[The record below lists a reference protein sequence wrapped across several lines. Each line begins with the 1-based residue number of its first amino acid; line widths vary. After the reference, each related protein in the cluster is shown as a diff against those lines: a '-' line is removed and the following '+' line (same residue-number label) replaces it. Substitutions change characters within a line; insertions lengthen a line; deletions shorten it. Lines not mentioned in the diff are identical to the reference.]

1 MEWTDDSGAGNGTHE
16 SPDGTMTTGPHRRA
30 PRVFD
35 VETEH
40 TLKNHIAIIVGYC
53 ELLLAET
60 PADDPR
66 HADLLEMH
74 RAATAVLAMF
84 PQEPDA

>member
-1 MEWTDDSGAGNGTHE
+1 MN
-16 SPDGTMTTGPHRRA
+16 PDQQRRP
-30 PRVFD
+30 PRVLD
-35 VETEH
+35 TEAEH
-40 TLKNHIAIIVGYC
+40 TLKNHLAIVVGYC

-66 HADLLEMH
+66 RDDMAEMH

-84 PQEPDA
+84 APDADA